1 MSEETI
7 QGLKHKSTDPVSIQ
21 EILDDI
27 FYIPSYQRGYRW
39 SIQQVKEL
47 LEDIEEFCEKG
58 SNGIYCIQPL
68 VVNHNNEKWNVVDGQ
83 QRLTTISILLSCLG
97 MKKYILEYQTREKS
111 VHFLESILVQ
121 TERNAY
127 ANIDFYHMIKARDYI
142 LQWINSKD
150 KSFINDYKETL
161 LNKVKFI
168 WYDIGSQ
175 DPIEVFTRL
184 NIDKIPLTSAEL
196 IKAILLN
203 RTNYSQ
209 EEDYERIRFFQQ
221 ELSSQWDEMESLLSN
236 DEFWLFFHDDDLSI
250 ETRIDYILELIC
262 DYKMLGKPLE
272 DIGTDQSRVFRYFYT
287 YFQQNKYSQDT
298 LHCVWEKIRMVYS
311 TLHEWYSDLELYHYI
326 GYLMARP
333 KESTRQK
340 GNYVTQQKLLCDFLN
355 KWNEPGMT
363 IGIFKNY
370 LLEQIN
376 EILNDCRDLEK
387 EYETKGSP
395 KTQCRPIL
403 LLHNIESTI
412 QQGRIAQRGY
422 NQTIFNKFPF
432 NLYKKERWDVEHID
446 SSTTNSLTE
455 YNAQKEWLLAN
466 YIIAAEEQKEAIK
479 AFCEK
484 MQEEDDDLRNQTF
497 NDLMAEILPVE
508 DADNKMSEREKNMV
522 WNFTL
527 LNEGTN
533 RGYKNAIFPAKRRMI
548 IGKEQGVFYPVPIFN
563 REKGFVQ
570 PIETESTSAF
580 IPICTKQVFMK
591 YYSPESSSMALWT
604 KEDAIAYRRNI
615 YRVLSEK
622 FNIKG

>member
-1 MSEETI
+1 MSEKTI
-7 QGLKHKSTDPVSIQ
+7 PGLKHKSTEPVSIQ
-21 EILDDI
+21 ELLDDI

-58 SNGIYCIQPL
+58 ANGIYCIQPL

-83 QRLTTISILLSCLG
+83 QRLTTISIILSCLG
-97 MKKYILEYQTREKS
+97 QKKYNLEYQTREKS
-111 VHFLESILVQ
+111 VHFLDTILVQ
-121 TERNAY
+121 TEKSAN

-142 LQWINSKD
+142 LQWINLKD
-150 KSFINDYKETL
+150 ESFINVYKKTL

-209 EEDYERIRFFQQ
+209 KEDYEKIRFFQQ
-221 ELSSQWDEMESLLSN
+221 ELASQWDEMESLLSN
-236 DEFWLFFHDDDLSI
+236 DEFWLFFHDDDLGI
-250 ETRIDYILELIC
+250 ETRIDYLLELIC
-262 DYKMLGKPLE
+262 DYKMLGKSTE

-287 YFQQNKYSQDT
+287 YFHHNKYNQDT
-298 LHCVWEKIRMVYS
+298 LHYVWGKIRMVYS
-311 TLHEWYSDLELYHYI
+311 TLYEWYSDLELYHYI

-340 GNYVTQQKLLCDFLN
+340 GDHVTQQKLLCDFLN

-363 IGIFKNY
+363 IGMFKDF

-376 EILNDCRDLEK
+376 ETLNECRDLEK
-387 EYETKGSP
+387 EYETKGCP

-412 QQGRIAQRGY
+412 QQGRIVQKGY
-422 NQTIFNKFPF
+422 NQMIFNKFPF

-466 YIIAAEEQKEAIK
+466 YIIASEAQKEAIK
-479 AFCEK
+479 DFCEK

-497 NDLMAEILPVE
+497 NNLMVEILPVE
-508 DADNKMSEREKNMV
+508 DADNKMSEKEKNMV

-533 RGYKNAIFPAKRRMI
+533 RGYKNAIFPAKRRII
-548 IGKEQGVFYPVPIFN
+548 IGKEQGVFYPVPTFN

-580 IPICTKQVFMK
+580 IPVCTKQVFMK

-615 YRVLSEK
+615 YRVLSNK
-622 FNIKG
+622 FNIKE